1 MSKYIGIILLWIFSY
16 HSQAQQAANIKGSG
30 YILTQQRDTD
40 LFNSIE
46 VSGNISV
53 YMVQGK
59 FQPLTVEADDNL
71 FPYIKTLVR
80 NKTLKIYI
88 PDTINIVKFTH
99 MNILI
104 SIPEIAIL
112 RASQGA
118 LIEAAPQIWETENV
132 QLEANTRSRIRLA
145 VHTSNIKAEAKTA
158 AIIELKGKTQT
169 MNAQLK
175 TAAVMYA
182 RNFGTKETN
191 IELATGAKAE
201 IWVNDKIAYDLCGN
215 SKLVYK
221 GNPEIT
227 KKSVNSG
234 SKVIHD
240 K

>member
-1 MSKYIGIILLWIFSY
+1 MWIFSY